1 VQSIVVE
8 LCKFI
13 NSIGEVELR
22 KNVKLKREIV
32 NLLKKV
38 ETCHGVSNSDQI
50 KKSFLLKYLGEDIL
64 KTK

>member
-1 VQSIVVE
+1 MQSIVVE

-13 NSIGEVELR
+13 KSIGEVELR

-32 NLLKKV
+32 NLLKKI
-38 ETCHGVSNSDQI
+38 ETCHGVSSSDQI